1 MSTELKVNN
10 SIELRE
16 YLFKLMDQYG
26 RDGIKQIILEYEIQS
41 LLLESKYRRELKERL
56 DKERIF

>member
-1 MSTELKVNN
+1 MSTELRVNN

-16 YLFKLMDQYG
+16 YLFKLMDWYG
-26 RDGIKQIILEYEIQS
+26 RDEIERIISEFETQS
-41 LLLESKYRRELKERL
+41 LLLESKYRRELKERM